1 MVPEFPKLEIGE
13 LGTRPRRPKQWSK
26 ACVDPERAAAA
37 GGSRS
42 SFPRNCV
49 ALDSWAN
56 VWLKHQK
63 NMLANH
69 YQDVLHLAHGEC
81 HCHRETSQK
90 GVPTV
95 YVPWTK
101 SDENIDLFPIGFLW
115 ERGCSITS
123 GDDLI
128 VRIPN
133 GI

>member
-1 MVPEFPKLEIGE
+1 M
-13 LGTRPRRPKQWSK
+13 
-26 ACVDPERAAAA
+26 DPERAAAA
-37 GGSRS
+37 GGSHG

-63 NMLANH
+63 DMRENH
-69 YQDVLHLAHGEC
+69 YQDVLHLAHGQC

-101 SDENIDLFPIGFLW
+101 SNENIDLFQKVFRGNVDAISYVMMISSYGFQKD
-115 ERGCSITS
+115 EMFRYKCGATCVT
-123 GDDLI
+123 
-128 VRIPN
+128 
-133 GI
+133 